1 MRRRG
6 GWAGGVLTAA
16 LVGAGL
22 PVAGVPPGAPAGAGL
37 LGDGLAGPAGPAFFV
52 APQQSRVAMEVDTT
66 VVHLGDPVS
75 VRLTVAHPP
84 GWAVQWPDSL
94 DATPFEVLSYDVT
107 TPTEA
112 RLVLASFE
120 LGDLEVPSLRIPLA
134 GPDGA
139 ADTLVTD
146 PFSIGVVSV
155 GLDESGDIREIKGPL
170 SIARSWWG
178 VVLWLALAAVAAG
191 GGVYAWRRRRSQPNI
206 APPGPPPPPPRP
218 HHEVALEALAALE
231 SSRLLEQGRVKE
243 YHVRVSEIVRAYVE
257 GQLEVPALEMTTG
270 EVVDG
275 LRRAALGAA
284 LCDNFR
290 SFLERCDLVKFAKLR
305 PVGDDSRASLALARD
320 LVKRTSG
327 SGRPARGADAE
338 DGPDAAA
345 EPDQAQPDQAESV
358 AATGTEP

>member
-1 MRRRG
+1 MKRRG
-6 GWAGGVLTAA
+6 GWTGGVLVAA
-16 LVGAGL
+16 LVG
-22 PVAGVPPGAPAGAGL
+22 
-37 LGDGLAGPAGPAFFV
+37 GPAGPAFSA
-52 APQQSRVAMEVDTT
+52 APQQPRIVMEVETT

-75 VRLTVAHPP
+75 VRLSVELPP

-94 DATPFEVLSYDVT
+94 DATPFEVVRYDAT

-112 RLVLASFE
+112 RLVLTSFE
-120 LGDLEVPSLRIPLA
+120 LGDLEVPSLRIPLS
-134 GPDGA
+134 GPEGV
-139 ADTLVTD
+139 ADTVVTD
-146 PFSIGVVSV
+146 PFVIGVVSV

-191 GGVYAWRRRRSQPNI
+191 GGFYAWRRRRSRPTL
-206 APPGPPPPPPRP
+206 ARPGPPPPPPRP
-218 HHEVALEALAALE
+218 HHVVALEALAELE

-275 LRRAALGAA
+275 LRGAALGAP

-305 PVGDDSRASLALARD
+305 PAGDDSRASLALARD

-327 SGRPARGADAE
+327 TGRPAPVADAGVE
-338 DGPDAAA
+338 R
-345 EPDQAQPDQAESV
+345 
-358 AATGTEP
+358 